1 MNTRSNT
8 AVCLTLLLPTNITM
22 QEVKYDYS
30 FSGAG
35 GASDSSGVTWKIY
48 LEGNTSGKP
57 AGQIGHEEFNY
68 LTYETKEWDGGV
80 LSSELVAELVAIV
93 EASSDGISTSVPSG
107 PGCSA
112 TRSLNGKGLDE
123 ETKAKMDAWVD
134 KAGKGLKM

>member
-1 MNTRSNT
+1 VYVFYILLIFDLFIYYLNTRSNT

-57 AGQIGHEEFNY
+57 AG
-68 LTYETKEWDGGV
+68 
-80 LSSELVAELVAIV
+80 
-93 EASSDGISTSVPSG
+93 
-107 PGCSA
+107 
-112 TRSLNGKGLDE
+112 
-123 ETKAKMDAWVD
+123 
-134 KAGKGLKM
+134 